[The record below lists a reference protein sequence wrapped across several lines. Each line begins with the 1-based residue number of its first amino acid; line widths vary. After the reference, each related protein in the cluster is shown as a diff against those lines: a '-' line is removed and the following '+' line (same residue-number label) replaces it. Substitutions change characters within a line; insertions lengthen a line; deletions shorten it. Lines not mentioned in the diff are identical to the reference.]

1 MSRYLCKNCPYVT
14 GSERFSIR
22 HPFSHF
28 RQVSIVLSRKK
39 PPLECH
45 CLWQDCRRPSNFS
58 TFFRLSNPSGLFR
71 LSSRDR
77 TNKRCVNRISLKYAM
92 SARNSDKSLVSCL
105 RQWGMN
111 LYPFFSLSL
120 SFVSARI
127 NVHDILIYIYERR
140 CDGGEN
146 RFCLY
151 SNIVFDLVWILNDL
165 CRSLSKRF
173 FWITFTYRFTKI
185 GLYWKLRKYYVH
197 IRYIFYLK

>member
-1 MSRYLCKNCPYVT
+1 MSPYAT
-14 GSERFSIR
+14 DSEKSIH

-28 RQVSIVLSRKK
+28 RQISIVLSWKK

-77 TNKRCVNRISLKYAM
+77 TNKRCVNRTSLKYAM
-92 SARNSDKSLVSCL
+92 SARNSDGGKSLVSCL

-111 LYPFFSLSL
+111 LYPFFL
-120 SFVSARI
+120 SFISARI
-127 NVHDILIYIYERR
+127 NVHDIPIYIRMYERR
-140 CDGGEN
+140 CDGGWREN

-151 SNIVFDLVWILNDL
+151 SNIVFDLVWILNEAVKFVKAIFPNLFYDIDL
-165 CRSLSKRF
+165 QK
-173 FWITFTYRFTKI
+173 
-185 GLYWKLRKYYVH
+185 LYWNIQNITCTSY
-197 IRYIFYLK
+197 